1 MDLELFELCDDHGV
15 KKWVK
20 KHILGSG
27 AGIQSAIVG
36 YNFNI
41 CIWFHVISLNTI
53 LYFLLGVESFVF
65 EWRMPS
71 SLFVCGNLLEVQ
83 RLGPYP
89 SPEAIVFRCEG
100 FKGMQILI
108 KYQISCW

>member
-20 KHILGSG
+20 KHIVGSG

-41 CIWFHVISLNTI
+41 CI
-53 LYFLLGVESFVF
+53 
-65 EWRMPS
+65 
-71 SLFVCGNLLEVQ
+71 
-83 RLGPYP
+83 
-89 SPEAIVFRCEG
+89 
-100 FKGMQILI
+100 
-108 KYQISCW
+108 